1 MRAVGAAKTPVISAI
16 GHEPDSPILDLV
28 ADRRASTPTEA
39 AKMAVPDAREQAEQ
53 IATQLN
59 RLRQAIISKVRGEQE
74 WLNQQRSRPVLRDPA
89 GGFGV
94 HQEWLDGCRNRL
106 ERAIDQ
112 RLADERIGLSH
123 ALSSVRAMSPKA
135 TLERGYAVVADAEGG
150 SVTSINDADPGDQL
164 LLYLSDGQL
173 VVEVDYQEEDQ

>member
-1 MRAVGAAKTPVISAI
+1 M
-16 GHEPDSPILDLV
+16 
-28 ADRRASTPTEA
+28 STP
-39 AKMAVPDAREQAEQ
+39 DAELTYEQARQ
-53 IATQLN
+53 QLAEVVTK
-59 RLRQAIISKVRGEQE
+59 LESGGVPLAESMQLWERGEQ
-74 WLNQQRSRPVLRDPA
+74 LAKICQA
-89 GGFGV
+89 
-94 HQEWLDGCRNRL
+94 WLDGCRNRL

-150 SVTSINDADPGDQL
+150 SVTSVNDADPGDQL